1 MPKAEDSQLA
11 RERLKKKMSVLGI
24 ALLVAG
30 AAILLL
36 LHRIPLPL
44 RLLMGFGDLI
54 AGATLLVLV
63 RQKFGR

>member
-1 MPKAEDSQLA
+1 MPNETPQAA
-11 RERLKKKMSVLGI
+11 RERLKKKMTVLGI

-44 RLLMGFGDLI
+44 RLLMGFGDLV

>member
-1 MPKAEDSQLA
+1 MPPEDPQIA
-11 RERLKKKMSVLGI
+11 RARLKKKMTILGI
-24 ALLVAG
+24 GLLVAG

-36 LHRIPLPL
+36 MHRIPLPL
-44 RLLMGFGDLI
+44 RLLMGFGDLV